1 MAYTSV
7 KISANSSDYQ
17 SQMKSAAAQMKVLSA
32 EYTTA
37 ATKAKLF
44 GSETDSLKAKAE
56 SLTQKITVQKGI
68 VQLNSEQQEKLTKKL
83 SEQKTKQEELKG
95 KIDAAKEAYAKSTE
109 ETGKNSEQCRLEL
122 DGYKGTYIGFITSND
137 YEKKNVKQ
145 RYVVNVEFDGFFV
158 DDDLSI
164 TFDGKTSASFYKVG
178 TRDTPCVV
186 EVYAKSTLTNYTI
199 TGLGE
204 DIIVESLAAGKT
216 VVIDAKTG
224 LVTIDGANA
233 FDKVDL
239 WEFPVLKAGETALI
253 FSNTKARVTVRYTPM
268 WI

>member
-1 MAYTSV
+1 MAR
-7 KISANSSDYQ
+7 KRGMQ
-17 SQMKSAAAQMKVLSA
+17 
-32 EYTTA
+32 
-37 ATKAKLF
+37 
-44 GSETDSLKAKAE
+44 
-56 SLTQKITVQKGI
+56 
-68 VQLNSEQQEKLTKKL
+68 
-83 SEQKTKQEELKG
+83 
-95 KIDAAKEAYAKSTE
+95 
-109 ETGKNSEQCRLEL
+109 
-122 DGYKGTYIGFITSND
+122 FIPYD
-137 YEKKNVKQ
+137 YEAAYNKAMEDMHEWFIENLFQHRKKVIYALK
-145 RYVVNVEFDGFFV
+145 E
-158 DDDLSI
+158 I
-164 TFDGKTSASFYKVG
+164 TAG
-178 TRDTPCVV
+178 DTPCVV